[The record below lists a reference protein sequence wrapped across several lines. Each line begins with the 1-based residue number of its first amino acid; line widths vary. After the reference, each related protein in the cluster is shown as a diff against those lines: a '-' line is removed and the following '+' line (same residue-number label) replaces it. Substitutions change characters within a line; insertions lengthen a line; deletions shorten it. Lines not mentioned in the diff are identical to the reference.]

1 MRNYWLKIVLGAL
14 VIFVV
19 GMVIARGISKG
30 SDAVHQIAEGAGPI
44 SIPLPGFVPFSL
56 DGARLGS
63 VRRIT
68 MYRSAPKLPSSFNV
82 SVQLADSVPTDRLA
96 RCIIMLD
103 TRESGSRGSFNING
117 ETAFRCLTTADTAG
131 MNLVPFGT
139 INLRSRP
146 DSFPVL
152 VPRQVIEDLHREAQ
166 DSEAADS
173 VPADLGDS
181 IQAQVKRSVDSGL
194 NGAH

>member
-1 MRNYWLKIVLGAL
+1 MRNYWLKIMLGAL
-14 VIFVV
+14 VIFAA
-19 GMVIARGISKG
+19 GMVIAKGISKG

-68 MYRSAPKLPSSFNV
+68 MYRSAPKIPSSFAV
-82 SVQLADSVPTDRLA
+82 SVQLADSVPTERLA
-96 RCIIMLD
+96 SCIIMLD
-103 TRESGSRGSFNING
+103 TRDSGSRGSFNINA
-117 ETAFRCLTTADTAG
+117 ETAFRCLTPADTADKD
-131 MNLVPFGT
+131 LLPFGT

-152 VPRQVIEDLHREAQ
+152 VPRQVIEDLKNEARDRGDG
-166 DSEAADS
+166 DSIPS
-173 VPADLGDS
+173 DLGDS
-181 IQAQVKRSVDSGL
+181 IQAEIRRSVDSTVIR
-194 NGAH
+194 AH

>member
-14 VIFVV
+14 VIFAA
-19 GMVIARGISKG
+19 GMVIAKGINKG
-30 SDAVHQIAEGAGPI
+30 SEAVHEIAEGAGPI

-68 MYRSAPKLPSSFNV
+68 MYRSAPKLPSSFAV
-82 SVQLADSVPTDRLA
+82 SVQLADSIPTDRLA
-96 RCIIMLD
+96 SCIIMLD
-103 TRESGSRGSFNING
+103 TKDSGSRGSFNINA
-117 ETAFRCLTTADTAG
+117 ETAFRCMTPADTAG
-131 MNLVPFGT
+131 RDLVPFGT

-152 VPRQVIEDLHREAQ
+152 VPRQVIENLKREAQ
-166 DSEAADS
+166 DSGDGDS

-181 IQAQVKRSVDSGL
+181 IQAQIRRSVDSATSR
-194 NGAH
+194 AH

>member
-14 VIFVV
+14 VIFAA
-19 GMVIARGISKG
+19 GMVIAKGINKG
-30 SDAVHQIAEGAGPI
+30 SEAVHEIADGAGPI

-63 VRRIT
+63 IRRIT
-68 MYRSAPKLPSSFNV
+68 MYRSAPRLPSNFSV
-82 SVQLADSVPTDRLA
+82 SVQLADSVPSDRLS
-96 RCIIMLD
+96 RCLIMLD
-103 TRESGSRGSFNING
+103 ASDTQSGGSLNINAK
-117 ETAFRCLTTADTAG
+117 TAFRCLTSADTAG
-131 MNLVPFGT
+131 RNLVPFGI

-152 VPRQVIEDLHREAQ
+152 VSRQVIEDLQREAQ
-166 DSEAADS
+166 DSSRRDT

-181 IQAQVKRSVDSGL
+181 IQAAVKRSLDSATA
-194 NGAH
+194 NAH

>member
-14 VIFVV
+14 VIFAA
-19 GMVIARGISKG
+19 GMVIAKGINKG
-30 SDAVHQIAEGAGPI
+30 SDAVHDIAEGAGPI

-63 VRRIT
+63 IRRIT
-68 MYRSAPKLPSSFNV
+68 MYRSAPKLPSSFSV
-82 SVQLADSVPTDRLA
+82 SVQLADSVQSDRLA

-103 TRESGSRGSFNING
+103 TSENQGRGSFNVNAK
-117 ETAFRCLTTADTAG
+117 TAFRCMTAADTAG
-131 MNLVPFGT
+131 LNLTQFGT

-152 VPRQVIEDLHREAQ
+152 VPRQVIEDLQREAQ
-166 DSEAADS
+166 NSSDRGS

-181 IQAQVKRSVDSGL
+181 IRAAVTRSVDSATA
-194 NGAH
+194 NAH

>member
-19 GMVIARGISKG
+19 GMVIAKGINKG
-30 SDAVHQIAEGAGPI
+30 SQAVHQIAEGAGPI
-44 SIPLPGFVPFSL
+44 SIPLPGFVPFRL
-56 DGARLGS
+56 DGTRLGS

-68 MYRSAPKLPSSFNV
+68 MYRSAPKLPSSFAV

-96 RCIIMLD
+96 SCIIMLD
-103 TRESGSRGSFNING
+103 ADARSGGSFNINA
-117 ETAFRCLTTADTAG
+117 ETAFRCLTPADTAG
-131 MNLVPFGT
+131 KNLVPFGM

-152 VPRQVIEDLHREAQ
+152 VPRQVIADLQREAQ
-166 DSEAADS
+166 DGGNDS
-173 VPADLGDS
+173 VPANLGDS
-181 IQAQVKRSVDSGL
+181 IQAEVKRSMDSAAT
-194 NGAH
+194 GAH